1 MFLRCPC
8 CKSLL
13 RIDETKATKSKKI
26 RCPKC
31 KRIMKPKEG
40 APAGQGADS
49 KTIIASKEKVLD
61 GDIPENLHIEIK
73 VAGNGEKVFRLKK
86 SRTVFG
92 RSDGDFN
99 IKDPNVSRKH
109 MVIEVWSKDN
119 VYIRDLSS
127 TNGTFLNGVRIISSK
142 LKNGDT
148 IQIGSTRLNVT
159 IQKR

>member
-1 MFLRCPC
+1 MILRCPY

-13 RIDETKATKSKKI
+13 RIDERKVIKSKKI

-31 KRIMKPKEG
+31 KRIMKLKDG
-40 APAGQGADS
+40 APAVQGADS
-49 KTIIASKEKVLD
+49 KTIITSKEKVLD
-61 GDIPENLHIEIK
+61 GDIPKNLSIEIK
-73 VAGNGEKVFRLKK
+73 VADNERKVFHLKK

-92 RSDGDFN
+92 RADGDFN
-99 IKDPNVSRKH
+99 IKDPNVSKKH

-119 VYIRDLSS
+119 IYIRDLSS

-142 LKNGDT
+142 LKDGDT

-159 IQKR
+159 IRDR